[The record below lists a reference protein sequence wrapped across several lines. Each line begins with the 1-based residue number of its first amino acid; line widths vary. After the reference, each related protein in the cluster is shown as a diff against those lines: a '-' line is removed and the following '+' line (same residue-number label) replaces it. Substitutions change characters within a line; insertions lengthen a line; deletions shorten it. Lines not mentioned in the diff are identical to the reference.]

1 MIISI
6 IAAMDENGGI
16 GYENQI
22 PWHLPA
28 DLARFKE
35 LTMGHLL
42 VAGRKTFQS
51 IGSALPG
58 RQMIV
63 LTRNPEFEAQDC
75 LRAESLNEAI
85 SMAEEAEEIELFI
98 IGGAEIYEEALSIA
112 DHLYL
117 TIVHTSVEVD
127 TYFPEIDGSKWYQV
141 CEEDIPADEKNSLAT
156 TFKHLVK
163 SVISDQS
170 SDLKTF

>member
-16 GYENQI
+16 GFENQI

-35 LTMGHLL
+35 LTMGHHL

-58 RQMIV
+58 RQMVV
-63 LTRNPEFEAQDC
+63 LTRNLEFEAPNC
-75 LRAESLNEAI
+75 LRAGSLDEAI
-85 SMAEEAEEIELFI
+85 SIAEEAEENELFV
-98 IGGAEIYEEALSIA
+98 IGGAEIYQEALPIA
-112 DHLYL
+112 NHLYL
-117 TIVHTSVEVD
+117 TIVHTCVEVD
-127 TYFPEIDGSKWYQV
+127 TYFPEIDGSKWSQV
-141 CEEDIPADEKNSLAT
+141 CEQDITADEKNSLAT

-163 SVISDQS
+163 KSNQ
-170 SDLKTF
+170 

>member
-6 IAAMDENGGI
+6 IAAMDEYGGI
-16 GYENQI
+16 GIENQI

-35 LTMGHLL
+35 LTMGHHL

-58 RQMIV
+58 RQMVV
-63 LTRNPEFEAQDC
+63 LTRNPEFEPRDC
-75 LRAESLNEAI
+75 LKAGSLNEAI
-85 SMAEEAEEIELFI
+85 SMAEEVEENELFI
-98 IGGAEIYEEALSIA
+98 IGGAEVYEEAFPIA

-117 TIVHTSVEVD
+117 TLVHTDAVAD
-127 TYFPEIDGSKWYQV
+127 TFFPEFDRSNWSQV
-141 CEEDIPADEKNSLAT
+141 YEQDIPADEKNSLAT
-156 TFKHLVK
+156 TFKHLVRK
-163 SVISDQS
+163 
-170 SDLKTF
+170 